1 MRVYS
6 NPRPRL
12 KSRTSYPVGDF
23 QMCHPEAG
31 QSKPWRGSFSHIV
44 MQETVFRRGN
54 PSLGLSLD
62 HADIERD
69 VDLHN
74 AQRMLDG
81 GYTGFLHLPIDA
93 PRKPDSNVLQQAP
106 AFVQLGRFGD
116 LILLLPAWKAWADL
130 TGAPVN
136 VVTTKEFGTVFEGVT
151 YVTPTLLPINWQTGI
166 HQAIAVANTLAPCLI
181 VTQLHGMDWTPPQP
195 DSLASYSLTMWK
207 RTGFLAEYAT
217 LPLVFDRRNIVRE
230 AILIKQHFRQS
241 KAVLLV
247 NLESWTSPI
256 RGQAMQSLQ
265 AMLGRLP
272 AQIVHLNKARATRVF
287 DQLALM
293 DAAAGMLT
301 CDTMPLHLAAASV
314 MPYIALTRD
323 DGQSGSVPKGN
334 CRLQV
339 GYSQITRRLPDIE
352 DTLRSFLVRTP
363 IYA

>member
-1 MRVYS
+1 M
-6 NPRPRL
+6 
-12 KSRTSYPVGDF
+12 
-23 QMCHPEAG
+23 
-31 QSKPWRGSFSHIV
+31 
-44 MQETVFRRGN
+44 
-54 PSLGLSLD
+54 
-62 HADIERD
+62 
-69 VDLHN
+69 
-74 AQRMLDG
+74 
-81 GYTGFLHLPIDA
+81 
-93 PRKPDSNVLQQAP
+93 
-106 AFVQLGRFGD
+106 
-116 LILLLPAWKAWADL
+116 
-130 TGAPVN
+130 
-136 VVTTKEFGTVFEGVT
+136 
-151 YVTPTLLPINWQTGI
+151 
-166 HQAIAVANTLAPCLI
+166 
-181 VTQLHGMDWTPPQP
+181 
-195 DSLASYSLTMWK
+195 
-207 RTGFLAEYAT
+207 
-217 LPLVFDRRNIVRE
+217 FDRRNIVRE